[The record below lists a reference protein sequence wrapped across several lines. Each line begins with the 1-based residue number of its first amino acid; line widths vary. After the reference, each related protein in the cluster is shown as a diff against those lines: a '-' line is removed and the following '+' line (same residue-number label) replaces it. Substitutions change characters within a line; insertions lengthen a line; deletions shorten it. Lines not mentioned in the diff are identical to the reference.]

1 MSTPPE
7 DNNLWGDHLE
17 VPDAALPVDPDPEPQ
32 LLIEDEGNLNQSNI
46 IDNADDNEEVEV
58 RELVVNIGYGG
69 ENSHHVAIEFV
80 LEHGEEVDLVVVELG
95 LSRRDVEAIL
105 EEQNEE
111 EEVDADN
118 VRASFG
124 ESPDTSSEEE
134 DHDEDDGH
142 LSPHLQ
148 FTQSIPPDF
157 SLPRN
162 NEEPEESLERPED
175 RVSRKRRREE
185 DAEDEDH
192 DEDDGHLS
200 PHLQFTQSIP
210 PDFSL
215 PRNNEEP
222 EDPWSAQKTASPGRG
237 EERKTLKMKKITM
250 KTMATFHRICSSPRG
265 FPPTSAFHGPTR
277 SQRSPWSAQKTASPG
292 GEEERKTMKRSALG
306 RGLVVRGIFKKRS
319 FKWI

>member
-58 RELVVNIGYGG
+58 RELVVNIGYDG
-69 ENSHHVAIEFV
+69 ENRHYVAIEFV

-95 LSRRDVEAIL
+95 LNRRDLEAIL
-105 EEQNEE
+105 AERNEE
-111 EEVDADN
+111 EEVDANADN

-148 FTQSIPPDF
+148 FTQRIPPDF
-157 SLPRN
+157 SLPSDH
-162 NEEPEESLERPED
+162 EEPEESLERPED

-185 DAEDEDH
+185 DAEDEEDH
-192 DEDDGHLS
+192 DEDDGHLP
-200 PHLQFTQSIP
+200 PHLQFTQRIP

-215 PRNNEEP
+215 PSNHEEP
-222 EDPWSAQKTASPGRG
+222 EESLERPEDRVSRKRRR
-237 EERKTLKMKKITM
+237 EED
-250 KTMATFHRICSSPRG
+250 A
-265 FPPTSAFHGPTR
+265 
-277 SQRSPWSAQKTASPG
+277 
-292 GEEERKTMKRSALG
+292 EEERPGKRPRLE
-306 RGLVVRGIFKKRS
+306 RDV
-319 FKWI
+319 